1 MSVEFWVG
9 AYGFLC
15 STLGIPQKHPD
26 KKSRK
31 SWKNTT
37 DVYDVHLLS
46 NARVRLMNF
55 FFQDKVLIWIG
66 ITKMIKCEELV

>member
-31 SWKNTT
+31 SWKYTT
-37 DVYDVHLLS
+37 DDVYFH
-46 NARVRLMNF
+46 NP
-55 FFQDKVLIWIG
+55 
-66 ITKMIKCEELV
+66 ELG